1 MAISGDS
8 YCTSAYHGML
18 LNLKHCS
25 QFYFAVEF
33 STIFVFIGKVFITC
47 LNVVT
52 FYCIIRYGTHTY
64 DKVES
69 ALGPI
74 IMVAIFSFVM
84 AHIFLCQFEEG
95 TLAMLQSYAIDME
108 LNQGEPQFG
117 PPNFH
122 KQLDKVVGHH

>member
-1 MAISGDS
+1 MLCCVRCCFRCFENLIEYIQKNAYANMAVSGDS

-33 STIFVFIGKVFITC
+33 SSIFVFIGKVFITC

-95 TLAMLQSYAIDME
+95 TLAML
-108 LNQGEPQFG
+108 
-117 PPNFH
+117 
-122 KQLDKVVGHH
+122 